1 MGMSFSSVVQ
11 AEGLDEYLNES
22 GAGKVLVDL
31 LESIAVVKPKDYT
44 NFIIA
49 FMQNLQNRES
59 DEMEE
64 EDSNVGEDINLDE
77 IPEYM
82 KNRKRRGAVSSEPN
96 GEVQALNMPL
106 KESQPKDAKTNERL
120 NAALS
125 RHILCSHL
133 DESER
138 QEVFDHMSE
147 LQFDKDSYV
156 IKQGED
162 GDQFFVV
169 DEGELEVYVNT
180 GSERKM
186 VQHITSGG
194 SFGELA
200 LIYNTPRAAD
210 VVAITPVKLWVI
222 DRVTYRRVLMDSTI
236 RKRKMYEEFLDK
248 VPILAPLQKYERLVV
263 ADALEPVNF
272 KKGEVIVKQG
282 DTGDVFYII
291 IEGCATVTQIDR
303 DGVEKH
309 LVDLK
314 TSDYFGEIALLTDR
328 PRAAT
333 VIASSDNLKCVRLDR
348 ARFNRVLGPCEDILR
363 RNMEAYNKYMAKQ
376 I

>member
-1 MGMSFSSVVQ
+1 MSFSSVVQ

-156 IKQGED
+156 IKQGN
-162 GDQFFVV
+162 G
-169 DEGELEVYVNT
+169 
-180 GSERKM
+180 R
-186 VQHITSGG
+186 
-194 SFGELA
+194 
-200 LIYNTPRAAD
+200 
-210 VVAITPVKLWVI
+210 
-222 DRVTYRRVLMDSTI
+222 
-236 RKRKMYEEFLDK
+236 
-248 VPILAPLQKYERLVV
+248 
-263 ADALEPVNF
+263 
-272 KKGEVIVKQG
+272 
-282 DTGDVFYII
+282 
-291 IEGCATVTQIDR
+291 
-303 DGVEKH
+303 
-309 LVDLK
+309 
-314 TSDYFGEIALLTDR
+314 
-328 PRAAT
+328 
-333 VIASSDNLKCVRLDR
+333 
-348 ARFNRVLGPCEDILR
+348 
-363 RNMEAYNKYMAKQ
+363 
-376 I
+376 